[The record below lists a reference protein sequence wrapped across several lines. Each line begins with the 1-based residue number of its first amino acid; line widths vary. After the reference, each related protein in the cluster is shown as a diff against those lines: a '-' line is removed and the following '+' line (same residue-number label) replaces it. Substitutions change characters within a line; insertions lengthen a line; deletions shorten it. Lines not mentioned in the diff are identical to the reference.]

1 MVKNEIM
8 LRTSRVGTERLCHP
22 RTLLGPPALSDQQRL
37 IANEKEKVFKVT
49 KRVGSEEIR
58 NEAQVL
64 RQKLYI

>member
-1 MVKNEIM
+1 M
-8 LRTSRVGTERLCHP
+8 SS